1 MNTQTTGGKKN
12 KVVNQKMFILI
23 KDMQVRII
31 VEIYYLHVKLA
42 DIKEIM
48 IKYYFVDKRKIP
60 SYTLVLVSKL
70 A

>member
-12 KVVNQKMFILI
+12 KIVNQKMFILI

-31 VEIYYLHVKLA
+31 VQIYYLHVKLA

-48 IKYYFVDKRKIP
+48 IKYYFVDKSIEKNTFL
-60 SYTLVLVSKL
+60 YVSSGE
-70 A
+70 

>member
-12 KVVNQKMFILI
+12 KIVNQKMFILI
-23 KDMQVRII
+23 KYMQFRII

>member
-1 MNTQTTGGKKN
+1 
-12 KVVNQKMFILI
+12 MFILI

-48 IKYYFVDKRKIP
+48 IKYYFVDKSIEKNTFLYI
-60 SYTLVLVSKL
+60 SSDE
-70 A
+70 